1 MFSGDI
7 INPEREDGRDHDD
20 LRDEDLDENRSV
32 DSDQADAMDKLGPL
46 DDEDPM
52 NDQIGDILE
61 ITHDGKVTKEII
73 TIGQGIRLK

>member
-1 MFSGDI
+1 VKYILVNLRMFSGDI
-7 INPEREDGRDHDD
+7 INPEREDGRGHDD

-52 NDQIGDILE
+52 ND
-61 ITHDGKVTKEII
+61 
-73 TIGQGIRLK
+73 